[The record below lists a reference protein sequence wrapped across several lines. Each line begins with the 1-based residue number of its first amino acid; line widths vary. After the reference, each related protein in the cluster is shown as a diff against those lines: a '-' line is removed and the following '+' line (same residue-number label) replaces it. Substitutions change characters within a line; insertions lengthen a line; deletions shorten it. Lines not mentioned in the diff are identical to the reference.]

1 MDRKEPRDPNWN
13 REQWSPDNPG
23 ANVSEADEV
32 WNKDQMEFDNTGTER
47 EGTGRESTGDV
58 LTGTGPESA
67 DMESISGRGKP
78 SGESHWERVE
88 PDK

>member
-1 MDRKEPRDPNWN
+1 
-13 REQWSPDNPG
+13 
-23 ANVSEADEV
+23 
-32 WNKDQMEFDNTGTER
+32 MEFDNTGTER

>member
-32 WNKDQMEFDNTGTER
+32 WN
-47 EGTGRESTGDV
+47 
-58 LTGTGPESA
+58 
-67 DMESISGRGKP
+67 
-78 SGESHWERVE
+78 
-88 PDK
+88 